1 MVDVTEEIFAD
12 LMEGFEQIRKHDAGD
27 PEHGLRIHLPKTVD
41 VAAIRK
47 RTGHS
52 QPVFAGSIGVPVDT
66 VRQWEQGR
74 RQPKGAALVLLA
86 MLEKNPRL
94 VEEVLG
100 SAALPKT
107 GDRTAPVE

>member
-47 RTGHS
+47 RTGNS

-100 SAALPKT
+100 SAALPKA

>member
-1 MVDVTEEIFAD
+1 MVDVTGEIFSD
-12 LMEGFEQIRKHDAGD
+12 LMEGFEQIRKHDAGNPD
-27 PEHGLRIHLPKTVD
+27 HGLRIRLPKRVD

-47 RTGHS
+47 RTGNS

-94 VEEVLG
+94 VEETLG
-100 SAALPKT
+100 TGSFESGGATAAPA
-107 GDRTAPVE
+107 G

>member
-1 MVDVTEEIFAD
+1 MGDVTGEIFTD
-12 LMEGFEQIRKHDAGD
+12 LMEGFEQIRK
-27 PEHGLRIHLPKTVD
+27 RIHLPKTID

-47 RTGHS
+47 RTGNS

-94 VEEVLG
+94 VEETLGIGSLEAG
-100 SAALPKT
+100 SATP
-107 GDRTAPVE
+107 APAG